1 MPINMIQQQSK
12 KHRWHYDFLILN
24 SYSDAYQSTE
34 MTEVGELYQ
43 NQGSCDI
50 IRATGMKSSR

>member
-12 KHRWHYDFLILN
+12 KHRWRCDFLILN

-34 MTEVGELYQ
+34 MTEIGELNQ

-50 IRATGMKSSR
+50 IRATGMKSCR